1 MCMSKVEK
9 LLKQLENL
17 IEERDSASKT
27 KISSLI
33 KDMSQEEKEAVGFQI
48 ILDIIDWMERLD
60 WEDIDKKTVM
70 WRGKNDVSSFT
81 EKKNPGKGYLR
92 AFGLTLYTRKQWGTF
107 GKFSGDL
114 VLATENETVPKLAQ
128 KNIDHRACVR
138 FQEILKKNFSEIFS
152 WSNALME
159 GFVTERG
166 GLFIDKDVKDAIW
179 FILDHIKDFKDLKL
193 ERD

>member
-1 MCMSKVEK
+1 MSKVEK

-17 IEERDSASKT
+17 IEERDGASKT
-27 KISSLI
+27 KISRLI
-33 KDMSQEEKEAVGFQI
+33 KDMSQEEKEEVGFQI
-48 ILDIIDWMERLD
+48 ILDIIHWMERLD
-60 WEDIDKKTVM
+60 WEEIDKKTVR
-70 WRGKNDVSSFT
+70 WRGKNDVSSST
-81 EKKNPGKGYLR
+81 EKKNPGEGYLR

-114 VLATENETVPKLAQ
+114 VLATENKTVPKLPQA
-128 KNIDHRACVR
+128 NINQRACGR
-138 FQEILKKNFSEIFS
+138 FQEILKNNFSEIFS

-166 GLFIDKDVKDAIW
+166 GLFIDKDVKNAIW

-193 ERD
+193 ERDE